1 MSYEVSSGHGANCS
15 PSDSQV
21 RIAGGRSTTLQFS
34 PAGLFVERQTQS
46 KRRILKI
53 RMKILHNTEVS
64 PMFITMK
71 FSIYCKIF
79 SIV

>member
-1 MSYEVSSGHGANCS
+1 MSYKVSSGHGANCS

-53 RMKILHNTEVS
+53 RMKILRNTEVIQF
-64 PMFITMK
+64 MTMK
-71 FSIYCKIF
+71 FSLYCKIF